1 MNDPEG
7 FLSRWARR
15 KRDVA
20 KSAEVSGDRKKSV
33 APSVSDAVA
42 PSPVAV
48 SGSDES
54 SAKGKVPERSRES
67 AFDIASLP
75 SIESITAGT
84 DIRPFLVA
92 GVPLALRQAALR
104 RYWAIDPHV
113 RGIVEL
119 AENTWDFTASGV
131 PGFDLSPPSGD
142 LKRMLADVLTEKRE
156 NETEPRRQSETEKTE
171 EGRSALPPEQERT
184 AQRIV
189 TRADQLD
196 QLNVTESSVDD
207 KVPGTMPAAPQ
218 PENETVRQRFPAGTD
233 TTDIATQNNDATQES
248 TIESRRRS
256 HGRAIPK

>member
-20 KSAEVSGDRKKSV
+20 KNAEVSSDRKSSV
-33 APSVSDAVA
+33 AP
-42 PSPVAV
+42 AV
-48 SGSDES
+48 SEPAAPNSVATPQTDQWKLKGNAAEQSDES
-54 SAKGKVPERSRES
+54 T
-67 AFDIASLP
+67 FDIASLP
-75 SIESITAGT
+75 SIESITEGA
-84 DIRPFLVA
+84 DIRPFLAA

-104 RYWAIDPHV
+104 RYWATDPHV

-142 LKRMLADVLTEKRE
+142 LKRMLADVLTEKRDGE
-156 NETEPRRQSETEKTE
+156 SETSGQSETGKTE
-171 EGRSALPPEQERT
+171 EGRSALPSEQEST

-189 TRADQLD
+189 TRAD

-207 KVPGTMPAAPQ
+207 KVPGTMPAATQ
-218 PENETVRQRFPAGTD
+218 PENETVRQAFTAGTD
-233 TTDIATQNNDATQES
+233 TADIATQNNDAAQES
-248 TIESRRRS
+248 TSELRRRS